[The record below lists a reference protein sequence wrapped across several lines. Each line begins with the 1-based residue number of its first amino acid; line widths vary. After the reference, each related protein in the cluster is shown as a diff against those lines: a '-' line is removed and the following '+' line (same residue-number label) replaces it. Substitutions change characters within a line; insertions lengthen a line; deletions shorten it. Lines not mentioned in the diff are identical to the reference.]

1 MVWLKLAVAVG
12 MMGLALMI
20 GGGALGWWMARY
32 RLHAVQASELMPELA
47 ARTGPVYF
55 ALLAMWTLGWGVL
68 SVLLTQGGGH
78 PPALLLL
85 PGAVGLWLLGAGAFL
100 CYRVVLRRVVAQGLR
115 H

>member
-1 MVWLKLAVAVG
+1 MERHRARPRHALRRGAVV
-12 MMGLALMI
+12 
-20 GGGALGWWMARY
+20 
-32 RLHAVQASELMPELA
+32 
-47 ARTGPVYF
+47 
-55 ALLAMWTLGWGVL
+55 LAMWTLGWGVL